1 MIGRFEHKPFSDINV
16 NDSFF
21 DSLKADYPE
30 FATAWFPKCV
40 TQNRTALVFNDEIGI
55 GAFIAMKKETEP
67 ILLQEGNLP
76 DIQRL
81 KISTFLL
88 SERFRGQR
96 LGEGALGLV
105 LWEWQ
110 KSRLEEVYLTVF
122 PRHDDLIFQLER
134 FGFNAVG
141 HNTNGEIVYLRSRK
155 KIDFSDPYKSFP
167 FLSPDFKKGGY
178 LIVEDD
184 YHDTL
189 FPYSELKNTLQEKLD
204 RDVANGISKV
214 YIGQQWNAH
223 YKQGEPVFIYRKYTG
238 PTGQPRYKSCLTSYC
253 VINDVIAVKR
263 NGRMIL
269 SFEEFC
275 NIVGNKSVFTDAD
288 LKYKFDNYKN
298 LTVIRMLYCGYF
310 GSGNNVNMD
319 WLDSNNLWNPGGG
332 YPADTQLT
340 PEQCAVIWNQGGID
354 ITNSIG

>member
-1 MIGRFEHKPFSDINV
+1 MIGRFEHKPFAEIDV
-16 NDSFF
+16 NDPFF

-30 FATAWFPKCV
+30 FATVWFPKCV
-40 TQNRTALVFNDEIGI
+40 SQKRTALVFNDDSGI
-55 GAFIAMKKETEP
+55 GAFIAMKRETES
-67 ILLQEGNLP
+67 ILLQEGILP
-76 DIQRL
+76 EVSRL
-81 KISTFLL
+81 KVSTFLL
-88 SERFRGQR
+88 AERFRGQR

-134 FGFNAVG
+134 FGFIAVG
-141 HNTNGEIVYLRSRK
+141 HNANGEIVYLRSRK
-155 KIDFSDPYKSFP
+155 NIDFSDPYRSFP

-178 LIVEDD
+178 VIVEDE

-214 YIGQQWNAH
+214 YIGQQWAAH
-223 YKQGEPVFIYRKYTG
+223 YKRGEPVFIYRKYTG
-238 PTGQPRYKSCLTSYC
+238 SVGKPRYKSCLTSYC
-253 VINDVIAVKR
+253 MVNDVIAVKR
-263 NGRMIL
+263 NGRTII
-269 SFEEFC
+269 SFEDFC
-275 NIVGNKSVFTDAD
+275 NIVSNKSVFTDSD
-288 LKYKFDNYKN
+288 LKIMYDSYKN

-340 PEQCAVIWNQGGID
+340 PEQCATIWNQGGID

>member
-1 MIGRFEHKPFSDINV
+1 MIGRFEHKLFADINV

-30 FATAWFPKCV
+30 FATAWFPKCA
-40 TQNRTALVFNDEIGI
+40 TQNRTALVFSDEIGT

-88 SERFRGQR
+88 AERFRGQR

-134 FGFNAVG
+134 FGFIAVG

-189 FPYSELKNTLQEKLD
+189 FPYSELKNTLLL
-204 RDVANGISKV
+204 V
-214 YIGQQWNAH
+214 
-223 YKQGEPVFIYRKYTG
+223 
-238 PTGQPRYKSCLTSYC
+238 PT
-253 VINDVIAVKR
+253 
-263 NGRMIL
+263 
-269 SFEEFC
+269 
-275 NIVGNKSVFTDAD
+275 
-288 LKYKFDNYKN
+288 
-298 LTVIRMLYCGYF
+298 
-310 GSGNNVNMD
+310 
-319 WLDSNNLWNPGGG
+319 
-332 YPADTQLT
+332 
-340 PEQCAVIWNQGGID
+340 
-354 ITNSIG
+354 